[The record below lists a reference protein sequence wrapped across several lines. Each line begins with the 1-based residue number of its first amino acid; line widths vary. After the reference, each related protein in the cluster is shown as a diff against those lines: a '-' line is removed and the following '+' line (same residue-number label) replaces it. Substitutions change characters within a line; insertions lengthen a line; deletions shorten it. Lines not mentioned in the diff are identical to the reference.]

1 MYKNITL
8 TLRELSEA
16 LTLTQLSEALTLTE
30 LSEALT
36 LADIILD
43 MIIVYYLAY
52 RHDNHETT

>member
-8 TLRELSEA
+8 TLRE
-16 LTLTQLSEALTLTE
+16 LSEALTLTE